1 MTHEMPQLWHEL
13 LSGKF
18 GNSSTI
24 KRAVLITAQNKEP
37 KYGHCKLTLRPT
49 VVLKRCI
56 APLVIIAVH
65 LLPSFT
71 RRRVS
76 HKVPQEIKTLFI
88 TV

>member
-1 MTHEMPQLWHEL
+1 MPQLWYEL
-13 LSGKF
+13 LSGKA

-56 APLVIIAVH
+56 ARPVITNVQ
-65 LLPSFT
+65 LQPSLIEALCFT
-71 RRRVS
+71 LSSARN
-76 HKVPQEIKTLFI
+76 
-88 TV
+88 